1 MSGIRINMVVTPD
14 EHPELHALLE
24 SRAPKA
30 RASVLRQHAEFGLW
44 VKQQKAG
51 FAVAP
56 EAAAQPAPATP
67 KTEIS
72 RPAPVATA
80 TAPAVQPVAPAPAP
94 IATPAPAPV
103 AAEQL
108 PPARST
114 EHQGNTGDVLDTTV
128 LVGVDLGD
136 LD

>member
-51 FAVAP
+51 FTVAR
-56 EAAAQPAPATP
+56 EAAAQPAPASP
-67 KTEIS
+67 KTETF
-72 RPAPVATA
+72 RPAPVAAA
-80 TAPAVQPVAPAPAP
+80 TAPAVRSAAPSPAP
-94 IATPAPAPV
+94 IATPAPASV
-103 AAEQL
+103 VAEQL
-108 PPARST
+108 PPTGSA

>member
-56 EAAAQPAPATP
+56 EATAQPAQASP
-67 KTEIS
+67 KTEII
-72 RPAPVATA
+72 RPAPVATEP
-80 TAPAVQPVAPAPAP
+80 APAVQSVAPAPA
-94 IATPAPAPV
+94 AASTPAPAPV
-103 AAEQL
+103 VAEQL
-108 PPARST
+108 PPVGTA

-128 LVGVDLGD
+128 LAGVDLGD